1 MRSRMGVAGWVLT
14 AAIVAAGF
22 GAGTSGAVAARA
34 VASEAVARGCGKNCF
49 LLYARRPGQGF
60 TMNVAM
66 AANNGTGGR
75 VGRLIN
81 LQSAAV
87 RGPDGD
93 FTMSFT
99 GRVSQF
105 CGSDGHDFFAQA
117 SFVCTHDSA
126 FWVFEAEWAPY
137 GNSSGLCAGVAA
149 PNGMGE
155 SITLRRCGVNDRTL
169 WIANQAN
176 GTDGHCRGTKN
187 YCPWMSAS
195 DNNFRDPKVLTM
207 NGASAAPGNQ
217 LFLAPQN
224 LLPQGNNGRAW
235 NNQEFAFF
243 WRTDG

>member
-1 MRSRMGVAGWVLT
+1 MRIRMGVAGCVLT
-14 AAIVAAGF
+14 AAV
-22 GAGTSGAVAARA
+22 AVAGVGGWTSRA
-34 VASEAVARGCGKNCF
+34 VAESAGASEAAAKGCGKQCF
-49 LLYARRPGQGF
+49 MLYARRPGQSF

-81 LQSAAV
+81 LQSAADH
-87 RGPDGD
+87 GPDGD
-93 FTMSFT
+93 FTMSFI

-105 CGSDGHDFFAQA
+105 CGSDVHDFFSQA
-117 SFVCTHDSA
+117 SYVCQHDSG

-137 GNSSGLCAGVAA
+137 GNSSGLCAGLAS
-149 PNGMGE
+149 PNLVE
-155 SITLRRCGVNDRTL
+155 SITLRECGVDDRTL

-176 GTDGHCRGTKN
+176 GTDGRCRGQKN
-187 YCPWMSAS
+187 YCPWMSAT

-224 LLPQGNNGRAW
+224 LLPPGNHGQAW
-235 NNQEFAFF
+235 SNQEFAFF
-243 WRTDG
+243 WRTDD